1 MIWRMARIKPKAMFC
16 LILCLILTPAGFTL
30 NAASAATPCFQEYPD
45 SAWQQGQPPEVIKSL
60 NSDLMLNNF
69 QVKTPAKYDLGGV
82 LPIYRPDY
90 LEIFGNKTIS
100 SFQNT
105 LVNITY
111 PDIDYS
117 EFRLASLTNPD
128 AFFERVFRDVRVG
141 APDTRALPL
150 SVQYTYIG
158 KTCSDRIVKINR
170 NMNITSIE
178 TRELQDMNDSQLQEF
193 LGRYQNYS
201 NIIEW
206 RKDMDLLRMMGI
218 WMGQTKSKPL
228 KVILPKNYKVPK
240 KYEYQLPNPYTS
252 ALYSSQGFLQVINRE
267 YSGSFTY
274 FDSTDG
280 CLTTSQGERNVH
292 LFYSKSYFAGK
303 KTICPIYLHVFFPGF
318 YSENYGLGTR
328 NDWPWYEPPESQI
341 VIKGWVTAAN
351 TKNVASLIYRT
362 PYYCFNG
369 KLFLVSKISTCP
381 AGYSRV

>member
-1 MIWRMARIKPKAMFC
+1 MARIKPKAMFC

-82 LPIYRPDY
+82 LPLYRPYY

-100 SFQNT
+100 SYQNT

-111 PDIDYS
+111 PDIDYVS
-117 EFRLASLTNPD
+117 LRLASLDNPD
-128 AFFERVFRDVRVG
+128 AFFKRTFRDVRVG

-150 SVQYTYIG
+150 SVQYTYVG

-170 NMNITSIE
+170 TMNIESIE
-178 TRELQDMNDSQLQEF
+178 TLELQGMDDNQLQEF
-193 LGRYQNYS
+193 LGKYWDYS

-206 RKDMDLLRMMGI
+206 RKDMDLLRMMGV

-228 KVILPKNYKVPK
+228 KVILPKNYKVPT
-240 KYEYQLPNPYTS
+240 KYKYALSNPYTS
-252 ALYSSQGFLQVINRE
+252 AFYSSEGFQQVF
-267 YSGSFTY
+267 YKWPSGSFTY
-274 FDSTDG
+274 FDSIDG

-292 LFYSKSYFAGK
+292 LLYSKSYFAGK
-303 KTICPIYLHVFFPGF
+303 KSVCPIHLHVFFPGF
-318 YSENYGLGTR
+318 YSENEGNGTS
-328 NDWPWYEPPESQI
+328 NDWPGYEPPESQI

-351 TKNVASLIYRT
+351 TKIVESLIYRT
-362 PYYCFNG
+362 TYYCFNG
-369 KLFLVSKISTCP
+369 KSFLVSKISTCP

>member
-30 NAASAATPCFQEYPD
+30 NAASAATTCFQEYPD

-111 PDIDYS
+111 PDIDYGS
-117 EFRLASLTNPD
+117 FRLASLNNPD
-128 AFFERVFRDVRVG
+128 AFFELIFRDVRVG

-150 SVQYTYIG
+150 SVQYTYVG

-193 LGRYQNYS
+193 LGRYENYS

-228 KVILPKNYKVPK
+228 KVILPKNYQVPK
-240 KYEYQLPNPYTS
+240 KYKFQLSNPYTS
-252 ALYSSQGFLQVINRE
+252 ALYSSEGFQQV
-267 YSGSFTY
+267 
-274 FDSTDG
+274 
-280 CLTTSQGERNVH
+280 
-292 LFYSKSYFAGK
+292 FYK
-303 KTICPIYLHVFFPGF
+303 
-318 YSENYGLGTR
+318 
-328 NDWPWYEPPESQI
+328 
-341 VIKGWVTAAN
+341 
-351 TKNVASLIYRT
+351 
-362 PYYCFNG
+362 
-369 KLFLVSKISTCP
+369 
-381 AGYSRV
+381 